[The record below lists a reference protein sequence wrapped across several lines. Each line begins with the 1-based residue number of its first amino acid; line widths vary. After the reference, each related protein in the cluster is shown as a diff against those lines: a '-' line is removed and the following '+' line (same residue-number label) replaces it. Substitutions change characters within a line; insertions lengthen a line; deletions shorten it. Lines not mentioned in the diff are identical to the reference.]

1 MRHSGNEKQRR
12 LETGVIVGGAG
23 CTSTEHHVVGGA
35 PCIRTRLMDDRG
47 LEAKV
52 QGADPQTDPAVISI
66 GAQHECHSRAVVTIE
81 RIET

>member
-1 MRHSGNEKQRR
+1 MRHFGNEEQRE
-12 LETGVIVGGAG
+12 LETGVIVDGTG

-35 PCIRTRLMDDRG
+35 RCIQLCLMDDRG

-66 GAQHECHSRAVVTIE
+66 GAQHERNSRAVVTIE
-81 RIET
+81 RLET